1 MLILEKL
8 YALLRRFALPAV
20 VISLAL
26 GIGIGLFCGWMVWPV
41 MWYNTDPS
49 DMRAQHQ
56 IDYVVMTADSL
67 AVTGNVE
74 QARRRLLELTDDDTS
89 WEQVGALVRQVAAD
103 RERAGEK
110 DVALRVKRLG
120 DDLGI
125 PANPQAKF
133 EAPRKRIAPTPRWAI
148 ALLVGFAFLL
158 LIITGAVWLLTRPN
172 RAAAA
177 QAAATAQTAPSVAP
191 PPRISPVPEPPLS
204 DAPWDT
210 EESAAEPEV
219 EEPPPSPPFQDSAA
233 LRPSTQPARQGEVEQ
248 WLPLAQPPTASPKP
262 SAAKRPTGVLDSF
275 EAKYS
280 LGENDFDR
288 QFDIHLPDDTF
299 LGQCGIFNADVLDE
313 IGGVQRFSAFE
324 IWLFDKDDPRQ
335 LSKFLLSE
343 YAYQNQEMRDK
354 FAAKGEVVLAKEG
367 LTVTLQSENL
377 HVSATITGMSYA
389 EDARFWHG
397 VFSSLNV
404 RFVAALVS

>member
-1 MLILEKL
+1 MLILEKF
-8 YALLRRFALPAV
+8 YALLRRFTLPAV
-20 VISLAL
+20 VISLML

-41 MWYNTDPS
+41 LWYNTDPS
-49 DMRAQHQ
+49 DTRVQHQ
-56 IDYVVMTADSL
+56 IDYVIMTADSL
-67 AVTGNVE
+67 TVTGNVE
-74 QARRRLLELTDDDTS
+74 QARRRLLELTDEDTS
-89 WEQVGALVRQVAAD
+89 WEQVGALVRQVAAERD
-103 RERAGEK
+103 RAGEK

-133 EAPRKRIAPTPRWAI
+133 EAPRKRLAPTPRWAI

-158 LIITGAVWLLTRPN
+158 LIITGAVWILTRPN

-177 QAAATAQTAPSVAP
+177 QATATARTAPSVVP
-191 PPRISPVPEPPLS
+191 PPRVSAVPEPPLR

-210 EESAAEPEV
+210 EESAAELEM
-219 EEPPPSPPFQDSAA
+219 EEPSPSPSFQDSSAP
-233 LRPSTQPARQGEVEQ
+233 RPSTQPPRQREAEQ
-248 WLPLAQPPTASPKP
+248 WLPLTQPSAAPPKP
-262 SAAKRPTGVLDSF
+262 SVVKKPAGVLDSF

-313 IGGVQRFSAFE
+313 TGGVQRFSAFE

-354 FAAKGEVVLAKEG
+354 LAAKGEVVLAKEG
-367 LTVTLQSENL
+367 LTVALQSENL
-377 HVSATITGMSYA
+377 HISVTITGMSYA

-397 VFSSLNV
+397 VFSSLSV

>member
-1 MLILEKL
+1 MLILEKF
-8 YALLRRFALPAV
+8 YALLRKFALPAV

-41 MWYNTDPS
+41 LWYNTDPS
-49 DMRAQHQ
+49 DMRVQHQ
-56 IDYVVMTADSL
+56 IDYVIMTADSL
-67 AVTGNVE
+67 TVTGNVE
-74 QARRRLLELTDDDTS
+74 QARRRLLELTDDDTT

-103 RERAGEK
+103 REQAGEK

-133 EAPRKRIAPTPRWAI
+133 QAPRKRLAPTPRWAI

-158 LIITGAVWLLTRPN
+158 LFITGAVWTLTRPN

-177 QAAATAQTAPSVAP
+177 QAIATAPKAPSVAA
-191 PPRISPVPEPPLS
+191 PPRVSPVPEPPLR

-210 EESAAEPEV
+210 EEFAEPEI
-219 EEPPPSPPFQDSAA
+219 EEPPPSPTFRAGGAP
-233 LRPSTQPARQGEVEQ
+233 RPSTPPPRQREAEQ
-248 WLPLAQPPTASPKP
+248 WFPLAQPPTTPSKP
-262 SAAKRPTGVLDSF
+262 SVVKRPGGVLDSF

-313 IGGVQRFSAFE
+313 TGGVQRFSAFE

-335 LSKFLLSE
+335 LSKFLLSK

-354 FAAKGEVVLAKEG
+354 LAAKGEVVPAKEG

-377 HVSATITGMSYA
+377 HVSVTITGMSYA

-397 VFSSLNV
+397 VFSSLSV